1 MRIGLPANDTD
12 LNSPISDNF
21 GRSLYYLIY
30 DDKTE
35 QAEFK
40 VNTAAMSQGGAG
52 VKAAQIVVDSSVEK
66 VITPQLGENAF
77 NVLNSAD
84 IEIYKSESGTLM
96 DNIKLLKDGQL
107 RLLSSIHR
115 GHHGH

>member
-1 MRIGLPANDTD
+1 MKIGLPANDTD
-12 LNSPISDNF
+12 IQSPISDNF

-30 DDKTE
+30 DVETE
-35 QAEFK
+35 QAVFVE
-40 VNTAAMSQGGAG
+40 NTAAMSQGGAG
-52 VKAAQIVVDSSVEK
+52 VKAAQIVVDNSVTK

-77 NVLNSAD
+77 HVLNSAD
-84 IEIYKSESGTLM
+84 IEIYKSEKGSLE